1 MEKQK
6 ITIESLIA
14 ADLHKVW
21 DFWIAPEHI
30 INWNFASEDWHCPKA
45 ENELKEDGKFKYT
58 MEARNG
64 SFSFD
69 FAGIYTKVV
78 QDEQIDFVT
87 EDNRKVSV
95 VFEHKDG
102 KTRVIETFEAET
114 ENNPET
120 QKKGWQA
127 ILDNF
132 KKYVEEN

>member
-1 MEKQK
+1 MEKQT
-6 ITIESLIA
+6 ITVESLIA

-58 MEARNG
+58 MEAKNG
-64 SFSFD
+64 SSSFD
-69 FAGIYTKVV
+69 FAGIYTNVI
-78 QDEQIDFVT
+78 QDEQIDFIT
-87 EDNRKVSV
+87 EDNRRVSV
-95 VFEHKDG
+95 VFDHKDD
-102 KTRVIETFEAET
+102 KTRVTETFEVEKA
-114 ENNPET
+114 NDPEL
-120 QKKGWQA
+120 QKQGWQA